1 MRHRNRK
8 KILDRNQTARASLY
22 RHLATSLILHGRIQT
37 TEAKAKSLRPFVERL
52 ITLGRVSSLAHRRQ
66 LLRRLRNTPA
76 VERILT
82 DLSPKYKQR
91 PGGYT
96 RITKS
101 GRRLGD
107 AARLAII
114 EFV

>member
-8 KILDRNQTARASLY
+8 KILDRNQAARASLH
-22 RHLATSLILHGRIQT
+22 RHLATSLIIHGKIQT
-37 TEAKAKSLRPFVERL
+37 TEAKAKSLKPFVERL
-52 ITLGRVSSLAHRRQ
+52 ITLGRVGSLANRRQ
-66 LLRRLRNTPA
+66 LLRVLGNRRA

-96 RITKS
+96 RVIKS

-107 AARLAII
+107 AAKLAII